1 VKQTLFLVVIVLLL
15 PGCQQP
21 ADVELRTEED
31 IAELEVVPVV
41 RPDTLIVTSAV
52 DTTAILP
59 ADQVSYVGQ
68 FAVNRVTLDAGAG
81 KVDSFAYSR
90 VLVSDSTVWYVLRRV
105 GMNGVDLGTVM
116 LNGTPMVKIA
126 HQITVRSL
134 LVRDTVLTRGV
145 EYRADLSHTYQPLIT
160 YAWSAP
166 TASTGALSVRI
177 PAPGSL
183 DVLSPAGGG
192 MYSRDKDML
201 LKWKGSGGKL
211 QIIVSIFEPLLKK
224 SIPILELRPR
234 VNTGKALLRAS
245 VLAQLP
251 RTPYYVFT
259 FVLSNRTE
267 MVSAQAQM
275 GKVLVQ
281 AAEIYNSYIEL
292 R

>member
-1 VKQTLFLVVIVLLL
+1 VKRTLFLLAIALFLA
-15 PGCQQP
+15 GCQQP
-21 ADVELRTEED
+21 ADVELQTEVGV
-31 IAELEVVPVV
+31 AELEVVPVV

-59 ADQVSYVGQ
+59 ADQISYVGQ

-90 VLVSDSTVWYVLRRV
+90 VLVSDSTVWYFLRRV
-105 GMNGVDLGTVM
+105 GINGVDLGTVL

-126 HQITVRSL
+126 HQISVVSL
-134 LVRDTVLTRGV
+134 IARDTVLTRGV
-145 EYRADLSHTYQPLIT
+145 EYRADLSRTYQPLIPYT
-160 YAWSAP
+160 WSAP

-177 PAPGSL
+177 LAPGSL
-183 DVLSPAGGG
+183 EVLSPAGGG
-192 MYSRDKDML
+192 IYSRDNDML
-201 LKWKGSGGKL
+201 LRWNGSGGKL
-211 QIIVSIFEPLLKK
+211 EIIVSIVEPLRKK

-245 VLAQLP
+245 VLAQFP
-251 RTPYYVFT
+251 RTSFYVFT

-267 MVSAQAQM
+267 MVSVQAQT